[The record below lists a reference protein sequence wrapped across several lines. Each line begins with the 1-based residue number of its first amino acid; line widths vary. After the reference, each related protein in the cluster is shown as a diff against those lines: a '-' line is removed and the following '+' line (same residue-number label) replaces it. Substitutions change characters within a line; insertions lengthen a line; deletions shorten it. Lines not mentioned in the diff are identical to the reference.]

1 MDFELVVAVQR
12 LVEYVPLVYVEA
24 FLVFL
29 LVGFLKLSGIAKKDF
44 FGPQFANIIA
54 SFCLAGGKIPQN
66 DFMAKK
72 MFMTMIVAAGYYH
85 GWKVLKPQ
93 LKKVV
98 DAISDKLKKEE

>member
-1 MDFELVVAVQR
+1 MDFELVVAVR
-12 LVEYVPLVYVEA
+12 NLVEYVPFVYVEA

-29 LVGFLKLSGIAKKDF
+29 LVSFLKLSGIAKKG
-44 FGPQFANIIA
+44 FGPQFANILL
-54 SFCLAGGKIPQN
+54 SFSLTGGKIPQT

-72 MFMTMIVAAGYYH
+72 MFMTMIVAAGYFH
-85 GWKVLKPQ
+85 GWKLLKPQ